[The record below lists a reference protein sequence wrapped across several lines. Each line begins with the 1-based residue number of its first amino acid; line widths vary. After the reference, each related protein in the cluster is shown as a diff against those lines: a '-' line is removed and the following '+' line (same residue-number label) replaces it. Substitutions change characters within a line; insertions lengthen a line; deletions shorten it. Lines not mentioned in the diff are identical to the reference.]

1 MLTLPLLTLMMTSVT
16 LAPLATQTPLP
27 AYFEA
32 GSGAVDETAPGGFS
46 RSDNRPLR
54 IDRPAGPERL
64 SLTAFPAAEG
74 VFQEKYRGFL
84 VTLENRT
91 GEAVWFNA
99 VDSRLRI
106 VREALDSSG
115 HWKAVESLP
124 TSFCGNSYHRVALPN
139 DHYWSFVAPVYAG
152 SMRTMMRFVL
162 HEKDR
167 VLVSNE
173 FEGMIDPLQFQ
184 DYADR

>member
-1 MLTLPLLTLMMTSVT
+1 MMTSVT
-16 LAPLATQTPLP
+16 LAPLATPAQLP

-32 GSGAVDETAPGGFS
+32 GTGAVDETALGGFS

-54 IDRPAGPERL
+54 IDRPIGPQRL
-64 SLTAFPAAEG
+64 SLNAFPSAEA
-74 VFQEKYRGFL
+74 VFQEKHRGFL

-91 GEAVWFNA
+91 GEAVWFQA

-106 VREALDSSG
+106 VREAMDRSG
-115 HWKAVESLP
+115 QWKAVESLP
-124 TSFCGNSYHRVALPN
+124 TSFCGNSYHRVALPA

-152 SMRTMMRFVL
+152 SVRTRMRFVL

-173 FEGMIDPLQFQ
+173 FEGMIDPLQF
-184 DYADR
+184 DDIYAK